1 MSRPEPRYSM
11 GALFLVL
18 CGGLGCEVPVEE
30 KVSLYAQG
38 DSLHGGPAAQ
48 QAAQALLNDLELR
61 EVRFDWIDTKSTL
74 METRC
79 RLGIFLNS
87 ETDQADGY
95 VTMPAQGAT
104 GNPVTCDDAHATALR
119 KEMGDRWKQAILPYD
134 SDVDAQRQQAT
145 FARDY
150 AAVTRRL
157 GIEADEWDVTNE
169 LDSCIQ
175 ERIAELSVHLATV
188 QDLACKAYRDPSV
201 TDVNRVRDQLR
212 SSLEDAK
219 KKIEDSTRNPPVV
232 PAAFWTAGGNITQGN
247 EVMDL
252 PYRKRMSVEDVVGI
266 PITLLG
272 GEQFFAKVVA
282 DVGNGYLRLIN
293 AESGNKVADDHADS
307 SIPIFGDMDP
317 EVSLTFT
324 SSETKTY
331 VLLISYLRGAANIQ
345 VTLDSDGQGEL
356 SEAERQDLNVMM
368 ERAELLVDLDG
379 SQEPLVEF
387 LRWENEGA
395 HQACVQASL
404 FENNA
409 YARNRAVDDAFQEC
423 KSELEHRLMIR
434 ERVMEVT
441 SEQEEQED

>member
-1 MSRPEPRYSM
+1 
-11 GALFLVL
+11 
-18 CGGLGCEVPVEE
+18 
-30 KVSLYAQG
+30 
-38 DSLHGGPAAQ
+38 
-48 QAAQALLNDLELR
+48 
-61 EVRFDWIDTKSTL
+61 
-74 METRC
+74 METHC

-95 VTMPAQGAT
+95 VTMPDQGTA
-104 GNPVTCDDAHATALR
+104 GNPVTCDDASATAMR
-119 KEMGDRWKQAILPYD
+119 KEMGERWKQAILPYE

-157 GIEADEWDVTNE
+157 GIEADEWDVSNE

-201 TDVNRVRDQLR
+201 TDINRVRDQLR
-212 SSLEDAK
+212 TSLEEAR
-219 KKIEDSTRNPPVV
+219 KKIEDSTRNPPTV
-232 PAAFWTAGGNITQGN
+232 PEAFWTAGGNITQGAA
-247 EVMDL
+247 VMDL
-252 PYRKRMSVEDVVGI
+252 PFRKRLAVQDVMGI

-272 GEQFFAKVVA
+272 GEQFSAKVVA

-331 VLLISYLRGAANIQ
+331 VLLISYLRGEANVQ

-356 SEAERQDLNVMM
+356 TEAERVDLNAMM
-368 ERAELLVDLDG
+368 DRAQVLVDKEG
-379 SQEPLVEF
+379 SQEPLVEC

-409 YARNRAVDDAFQEC
+409 FARNRAVDDAFQEC
-423 KSELEHRLMIR
+423 KGELEHRLMIR

-441 SEQEEQED
+441 SEEQEQED